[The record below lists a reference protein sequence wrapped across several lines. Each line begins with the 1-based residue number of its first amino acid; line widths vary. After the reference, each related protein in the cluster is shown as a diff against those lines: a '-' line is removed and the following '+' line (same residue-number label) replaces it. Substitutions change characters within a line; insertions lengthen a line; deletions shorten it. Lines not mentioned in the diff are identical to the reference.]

1 MDYFTKFLESDS
13 FISVARSM
21 ITKAEDITFTI
32 IGEDLKIRWVNDLAL
47 SLSGKPIEQVVGTH
61 YLSWYKD
68 DLEITE
74 HQFVQAREKGLSDN
88 AVVTATS
95 GAYVRRRIF
104 KIDDGYISIC
114 IDFSRIADAD
124 ERTRD
129 IDATIKVLADSKNR
143 MVRDAQLEALDNLA
157 VHCRSLCK
165 HADGEGDGECPPMKH
180 ARDEI
185 LEGRP
190 ILPVSLT
197 NAEMNVARLV
207 REGFSRKEIANRLGI
222 SENTVRN
229 HSTAIRKKCGLKT
242 RDLRLA
248 EYLQRFRI

>member
-13 FISVARSM
+13 FLSVARIM

-32 IGEDLKIRWVNDLAL
+32 IGEDLTIRWVNDLAL
-47 SLSGKPIEQVVGTH
+47 SLSGKPMEQVVGTH

-74 HQFVQAREKGLSDN
+74 HQFAQAREKGLSDN
-88 AVVTATS
+88 ALVTATS

-124 ERTRD
+124 ERTRN

-143 MVRDAQLEALDNLA
+143 MVREAQLEALDKLA

-165 HADGEGDGECPPMKH
+165 YTDGNEDCPPMER

-190 ILPVSLT
+190 VLPVSLT

-207 REGFSRKEIANRLGI
+207 REGLSRKEIASRLGI
-222 SENTVRN
+222 SDNTVRN
-229 HSTAIRKKCGLKT
+229 HSTAIRRKCGLKT

-248 EYLQRFRI
+248 EYLQRFRT